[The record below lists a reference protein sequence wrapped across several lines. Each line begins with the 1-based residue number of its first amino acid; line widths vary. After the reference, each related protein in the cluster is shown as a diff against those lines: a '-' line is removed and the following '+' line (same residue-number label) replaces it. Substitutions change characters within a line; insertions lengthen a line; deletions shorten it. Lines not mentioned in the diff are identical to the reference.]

1 MVRLKDIAA
10 RAGVSVMTVSKA
22 LREERDVS
30 AATRERIRLLARQ
43 MGYVPD
49 SMAQGL
55 RTRSSKL
62 FGLVISAATNPIFA
76 RIVMAIEDRAHA
88 LGYDVMFAH
97 SLNLIEREEHCI
109 RRFLSRRVDG
119 LFISPVYRFGS
130 HAPIYE
136 EVARQGTPTVILGH
150 VSPFCRQ
157 FVSVAT
163 EDLLGSYAL
172 TRHLVQLGHRRI
184 AYLAGPPASA
194 WGQERLAGYQRAL
207 REANIEVDDR
217 LIFNAGSTIDEGVS
231 AALQLLNEAPRITA
245 LQAVND
251 LVAIGAAN
259 VLLDQG
265 WKIPQD
271 ISVAG
276 FGNILSSEFFR
287 VPLTT
292 LRQPK
297 LRLGHAA
304 MEVMQQ
310 LMRGE
315 RPLSRRLPA
324 DLILRGSTA
333 PPPAEVARPATR

>member
-1 MVRLKDIAA
+1 MVRLKDIAIA
-10 RAGVSVMTVSKA
+10 AGVSVMTVSKA
-22 LREERDVS
+22 LREEPDV
-30 AATRERIRLLARQ
+30 AEATRARIRLLARQ
-43 MGYVPD
+43 VGYVPD

-76 RIVMAIEDRAHA
+76 RIVMAIEERAHV

-97 SLNLIEREEHCI
+97 SLNLIEREETCI

-119 LFISPVYRFGS
+119 LFISPVPRLGPN
-130 HAPIYE
+130 APIYE
-136 EVARQGTPTVILGH
+136 AVARQGTPTVILGH
-150 VSPFCRQ
+150 TAPFCRQ
-157 FVSVAT
+157 FVNVAT

-172 TRHLVQLGHRRI
+172 AQHLLQLGHRRI
-184 AYLAGPPASA
+184 AYFAGPPASA
-194 WGQERLAGYQRAL
+194 WAQERLAGYKRAL
-207 REANIEVDDR
+207 REANVELDDA

-231 AALQLLNEAPRITA
+231 AALQMLNEAPRFTA
-245 LQAVND
+245 LQATND

-259 VLLDQG
+259 VLLAQG
-265 WKIPQD
+265 LRIPQD

-304 MEVMQQ
+304 MDLMQH
-310 LMRGE
+310 LLRGE
-315 RPLSRRLPA
+315 RPASRRLPA
-324 DLILRGSTA
+324 DLIVRGSTA
-333 PPPAEVARPATR
+333 PPPAG